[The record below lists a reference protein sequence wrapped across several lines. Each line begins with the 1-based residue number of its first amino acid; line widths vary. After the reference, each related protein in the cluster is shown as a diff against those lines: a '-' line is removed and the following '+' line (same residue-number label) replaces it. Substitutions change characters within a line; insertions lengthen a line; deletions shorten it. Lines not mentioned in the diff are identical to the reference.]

1 MERKKVI
8 HTVVD
13 RDIYAEFLLLATR
26 KFRMQRGALSAALEE
41 AMKLWIEK
49 EGKEN
54 SS

>member
-26 KFRMQRGALSAALEE
+26 KFKMQRGALSAALEE
-41 AMKLWIEK
+41 AMRLWIEK
-49 EGKEN
+49 ERED
-54 SS
+54 SFS